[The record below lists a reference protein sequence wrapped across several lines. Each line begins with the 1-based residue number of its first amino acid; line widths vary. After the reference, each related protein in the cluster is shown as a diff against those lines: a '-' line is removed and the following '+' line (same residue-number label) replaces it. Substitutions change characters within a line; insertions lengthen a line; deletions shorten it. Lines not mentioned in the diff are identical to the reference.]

1 MLSLT
6 RTPNWACLTKPML
19 IAILFNCAIFWVIL
33 LAIVSSGFDS
43 LLADQPTSG
52 SIASDN
58 SGGDEAAILV
68 ARDRQMAAR
77 VDELLNAKLKELG
90 WQPAVRCDDATYL
103 RRASL
108 DLTGTVP
115 TGAEVLQFISS
126 PAASKRSDLVD
137 RLLASPTSSLH
148 LANIWSSW
156 LLPDANNP
164 EAQFGGA
171 GLRSW
176 LRSRFA
182 ENLRYDRLVSDLL
195 VSTGSIQNSPTAF
208 FVALESKPEKIAA
221 KTARVFMGIQLDCA
235 ECHNHPFDDW
245 TQKDFWGFAA
255 YFAHLSTDNE
265 QMMNPSVAVVDQA
278 SGEVKLPGTEEV
290 IAPKPLVDTEDD
302 GLATGTRRQQLT
314 LWLTARENPFL
325 ARAAVNRA
333 WSMLFGRGLIEPID
347 DMRSID
353 IATHPAILSELS
365 EYFADT
371 GYDLRRMLAMLASTD
386 AYHRASVHPSGQPP
400 EASYATMLNKP
411 LTETQLAAC
420 LSQVARQIARN
431 NDAQAQQALM
441 TQLGKLR
448 GDASQATLGIVQA
461 LVTLHGR
468 AFDEASKDSTS
479 RLLQALNA
487 PHMNDSKRL
496 QWLFLST
503 LNRNPTPQEEAAFS
517 QVINQ
522 ARDSK
527 QAQDSS
533 QAQDTSTWQ
542 SDLLWALINST
553 EFAMTP

>member
-1 MLSLT
+1 MPTPSRLLKRKLT
-6 RTPNWACLTKPML
+6 VCFFA
-19 IAILFNCAIFWVIL
+19 
-33 LAIVSSGFDS
+33 LAICSSGLDS
-43 LLADQPTSG
+43 IFAVKPVAVEP
-52 SIASDN
+52 ASDGE
-58 SGGDEAAILV
+58 S
-68 ARDRQMAAR
+68 ARSAREQQMAAR
-77 VDELLNAKLKELG
+77 IDELLNAKLKELG
-90 WQPAVRCDDATYL
+90 WQPAARCDDATYL

-108 DLTGTVP
+108 DLTGSAP
-115 TGAEVLQFISS
+115 TGAEVLQFIAN
-126 PAASKRSDLVD
+126 PATTKRSELIA
-137 RLLASPTSSLH
+137 RLLTSPTSSVH

-164 EAQFGGA
+164 EVQFGRG
-171 GLRSW
+171 GLQSW

-245 TQKDFWGFAA
+245 KQKDFWGFAA
-255 YFAHLSTDNE
+255 YFAQLSTGNE
-265 QMMNPSVAVVDQA
+265 QMMNPGAAVTDQA
-278 SGEVKLPGTEEV
+278 TGDVTLPGTEEV
-290 IAPKPLVDTEDD
+290 IAPKPLVETEHD

-333 WSMLFGRGLIEPID
+333 WAMLFGRGLTEPID

-353 IATHPAILSELS
+353 IASHPAILSELS

-371 GYDLRRMLAMLASTD
+371 GYDLRGLLSMLASTE
-386 AYHRASVHPSGQPP
+386 AYHRSSVHTSGQPP

-420 LSQVARQIARN
+420 ISQVARQIARD
-431 NDAQAQQALM
+431 DAPQTQQALM

-461 LVTLHGR
+461 LVTLHGK
-468 AFDEASKDSTS
+468 AFDEVSSDSSS

-503 LNRNPTPQEEAAFS
+503 LNRNPTQQEEAAFS
-517 QVINQ
+517 QVINE
-522 ARDSK
+522 ANDSAPR
-527 QAQDSS
+527 QSTETG
-533 QAQDTSTWQ
+533 TSGTAAVAGTSTASTSATWQ